1 MKILKAY
8 GIPDRLVRAIEV
20 MYTDTK
26 AKVLS
31 PDGETELFDILA
43 GVLQGDTLAPYL
55 FVIALDYALRNALN
69 GKEEDLGFQLRRRQS
84 RRIGPECITDLDFAD
99 DIALISEQVQQAQTM
114 LERVESAAATIGL
127 LANPKKTKVM
137 AFNCPNQVNIRT
149 SDGSVL
155 EVVSEFTYLGS
166 LVSSPAADIGKRI
179 ALAWTASNKMSKIWK
194 SSLSRKIKTRLFRST
209 VESVLLYGSEAWTLT
224 ERLSKKIDG
233 CYTRLLRSALGY
245 SWKDHISNKI
255 LYEEMPKVTATI
267 RHRRLKLAGHCC
279 RHPEEAASKLVMWTP
294 DHGKRGR
301 GRPARSFVQQLHDDT
316 GLNTQEIATVMT
328 NRDQWRIMA
337 GRGILP
343 RPR

>member
-1 MKILKAY
+1 MILNRIRPAIEPHLRINQNGFRPERKTTSQILALRRLIEGIKDKNLSAIITFIDFKKAFDTIHRGKLMKILKAY
-8 GIPDRLVRAIEV
+8 GIPDRFVRAIEV

-84 RRIGPECITDLDFAD
+84 RRIGPECITDIDFAD

-155 EVVSEFTYLGS
+155 EVVSEF
-166 LVSSPAADIGKRI
+166 A
-179 ALAWTASNKMSKIWK
+179 
-194 SSLSRKIKTRLFRST
+194 
-209 VESVLLYGSEAWTLT
+209 
-224 ERLSKKIDG
+224 
-233 CYTRLLRSALGY
+233 
-245 SWKDHISNKI
+245 
-255 LYEEMPKVTATI
+255 
-267 RHRRLKLAGHCC
+267 
-279 RHPEEAASKLVMWTP
+279 
-294 DHGKRGR
+294 
-301 GRPARSFVQQLHDDT
+301 
-316 GLNTQEIATVMT
+316 
-328 NRDQWRIMA
+328 
-337 GRGILP
+337 
-343 RPR
+343 